1 MTKFELIYILLIVI
15 KIICIFII
23 YFCVEK
29 QIEDNRKQIQKL
41 RADNFLLIVEMQ
53 KMMMDKQNEE
63 E

>member
-29 QIEDNRKQIQKL
+29 QIEENRKQIQKL
-41 RADNFLLIVEMQ
+41 KADNIHLIIKIE
-53 KMMMDKQNEE
+53 KMMKNQD
-63 E
+63 